1 MRRWHSGLK
10 KEQRTVH
17 STGTAMPAALSRIV
31 VDLDSNEMLANNARD
46 ILIRIGFLIHDMTP
60 MTRDCLEIEQHK
72 FFLSRRSIEYV
83 GRPWLPVDQIWM
95 SARRLCCR

>member
-1 MRRWHSGLK
+1 MAQRIEERAAHRSQYWHGHATS
-10 KEQRTVH
+10 
-17 STGTAMPAALSRIV
+17 LSRIV

-60 MTRDCLEIEQHK
+60 MTPDCLEIEQHN

-83 GRPWLPVDQIWM
+83 GRPWLPVGQIWM